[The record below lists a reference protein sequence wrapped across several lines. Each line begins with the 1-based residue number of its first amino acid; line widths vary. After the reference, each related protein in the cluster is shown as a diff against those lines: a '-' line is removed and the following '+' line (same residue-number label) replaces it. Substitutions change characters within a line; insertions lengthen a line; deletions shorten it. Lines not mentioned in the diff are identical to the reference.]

1 MEEFFVFGNLLNET
15 DFDLVLYQSQFESWL
30 WMKVTK

>member
-15 DFDLVLYQSQFESWL
+15 DFDFSFVPKPVRIVGPW
-30 WMKVTK
+30 WK